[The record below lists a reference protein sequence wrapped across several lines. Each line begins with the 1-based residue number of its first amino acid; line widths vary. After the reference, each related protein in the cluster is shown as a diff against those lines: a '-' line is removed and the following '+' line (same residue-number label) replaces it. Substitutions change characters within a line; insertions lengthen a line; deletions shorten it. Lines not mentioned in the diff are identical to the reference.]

1 MALCIQDFLEF
12 DYFKSLEVLAG
23 ADGLTGAV
31 DSCGILDYEL
41 EQGLNKKY
49 TDQNFHSGQLV
60 LTSLLFAKNNPFL
73 VRDAVK

>member
-1 MALCIQDFLEF
+1 MELCIQDFLEF

-41 EQGLNKKY
+41 EQGLNKNILTRTFIPVSLY
-49 TDQNFHSGQLV
+49 LHRCCLLRIIHSWFV
-60 LTSLLFAKNNPFL
+60 M
-73 VRDAVK
+73 R